1 MITKWMLLL
10 IGGMSAIALGAALA
24 ESSNLQ
30 PMVVTNP
37 TGTLHI
43 NQPLPGTCDNVDQST
58 PVTQGRIEIT
68 PAEGLDVPGGR
79 FFTVSRADLSFAP
92 FTIERHCMT
101 QDSKREYREL
111 GVQLDRAVSFTATAS
126 SPGVFQVTIP
136 TNSFRIHQ
144 SAIVAVDD
152 GAATSETGYVRPSQ
166 DVTGTIDLA
175 QGTIQMTIVIATT
188 MHFRWG
194 CLFDHCL
201 VDVTEHGTLTAD
213 LSGAIVFPD
222 ADGDGVPDRNDS
234 CRFVPNP
241 DQSPVATPVIA
252 PPADLTI
259 ASCADH
265 QIGSAEASDV
275 CDGGPVTLTN
285 NAPGTFALGANVVT
299 WTGQDAKS
307 RVGTATQTVTVVD
320 TTPPIF
326 TFIPPDITMN
336 NCGPAALGVP
346 AATDDC
352 AGSPTFTNNAPAI
365 FLVGTTPVTW
375 TARDASGNTALA
387 TQMVTVHDLVPP
399 TVACVPDGPP
409 GGTFRVTGIDACG
422 APTIRL
428 GSYVLANG
436 EHIKIN
442 ETGQA
447 GVRLVNVIGPE
458 QIKHFHVGEGEAV
471 ITATD
476 GSGNVASAVCR

>member
-1 MITKWMLLL
+1 VT
-10 IGGMSAIALGAALA
+10 
-24 ESSNLQ
+24 
-30 PMVVTNP
+30 VTNYAP
-37 TGTLHI
+37 SL
-43 NQPLPGTCDNVDQST
+43 
-58 PVTQGRIEIT
+58 
-68 PAEGLDVPGGR
+68 
-79 FFTVSRADLSFAP
+79 FAV
-92 FTIERHCMT
+92 
-101 QDSKREYREL
+101 
-111 GVQLDRAVSFTATAS
+111 GAT
-126 SPGVFQVTIP
+126 
-136 TNSFRIHQ
+136 
-144 SAIVAVDD
+144 
-152 GAATSETGYVRPSQ
+152 
-166 DVTGTIDLA
+166 
-175 QGTIQMTIVIATT
+175 
-188 MHFRWG
+188 
-194 CLFDHCL
+194 
-201 VDVTEHGTLTAD
+201 
-213 LSGAIVFPD
+213 
-222 ADGDGVPDRNDS
+222 
-234 CRFVPNP
+234 
-241 DQSPVATPVIA
+241 
-252 PPADLTI
+252 
-259 ASCADH
+259 
-265 QIGSAEASDV
+265 
-275 CDGGPVTLTN
+275 
-285 NAPGTFALGANVVT
+285 VVT
-299 WTGQDAKS
+299 WTAHDEKS
-307 RVGTATQTVTVVD
+307 RTSTATQTVTVVD

-447 GVRLVNVIGPE
+447 GVRLVNLIGPE

-476 GSGNVASAVCR
+476 GSGNVATAICR